1 MKTQSHSATAPTSRT
16 ASHDLPGE
24 QPTQR
29 LLGYGAIAALGALA
43 LTLFLA
49 ACSRDAKPADSSS
62 AMMTSGATG
71 DSAKVS
77 GMPMAGMGGM
87 KGKEGMSGM
96 NGMNGMNGMMGMMTE
111 MNTHMQGMMKASG
124 EQMKGMMPA
133 HRQMT
138 ANMLAEMNAEM
149 KKMNMSGDAGW
160 NALADS
166 VRQDL
171 THLPEMSARELAD
184 VMPAHQARM
193 MRLMQMHQAMTKN
206 MKM

>member
-87 KGKEGMSGM
+87 KGKEGMS
-96 NGMNGMNGMMGMMTE
+96 GMNGMNGMMGMMTE

>member
-1 MKTQSHSATAPTSRT
+1 MKTQSHSGTARSPR
-16 ASHDLPGE
+16 
-24 QPTQR
+24 
-29 LLGYGAIAALGALA
+29 IAALAALA
-43 LTLFLA
+43 LALSLS
-49 ACSRDAKPADSSS
+49 ACSRDARQADSSS
-62 AMMTSGATG
+62 TMTSKATG
-71 DSAKVS
+71 DSAKAS

-87 KGKEGMSGM
+87 NGMSGM
-96 NGMNGMNGMMGMMTE
+96 TGMMTE
-111 MNTHMQGMMKASG
+111 MNTHMQSMMKASG
-124 EQMKGMMPA
+124 EQMKGMVPA

-171 THLPEMSARELAD
+171 THLPEMSARELTD
-184 VMPAHQARM
+184 FMPAHQARM
-193 MRLMQMHQAMTKN
+193 TRLMQMHQAMTKN